1 MVMKVFYLKPDSSYS
16 LEPSVCAIGYFD
28 GVHLGHQQLLKRVE
42 KIAQVK
48 NMKKALMTFSCHPKE
63 ILGKKDFKYLMSLQS
78 KIAILEKRGFD
89 YFFIIEFNQ
98 DISQYSP
105 TSFLECYLYKNNIEH
120 LVCGFDFHFGKNG
133 QGDTRFLKNIQK
145 ENFSVD
151 IIEEYDVDGVISRAT
166 GSKTAI

>member
-1 MVMKVFYLKPDSSYS
+1 MKVFYLKPDSSYS

-42 KIAQVK
+42 KIAHAK

-89 YFFIIEFNQ
+89 YLFIIEFNQ

-105 TSFLECYLYKNNIEH
+105 THFWNAIFIKTISNILFVGLIFI
-120 LVCGFDFHFGKNG
+120 LVKMVKGIRVF
-133 QGDTRFLKNIQK
+133 
-145 ENFSVD
+145 
-151 IIEEYDVDGVISRAT
+151 
-166 GSKTAI
+166 

>member
-16 LEPSVCAIGYFD
+16 LESSVCAIGYFD

-78 KIAILEKRGFD
+78 KIAILEKED
-89 YFFIIEFNQ
+89 LT
-98 DISQYSP
+98 ISLLLNLIKK
-105 TSFLECYLYKNNIEH
+105 FLNIH
-120 LVCGFDFHFGKNG
+120 LLHF
-133 QGDTRFLKNIQK
+133 
-145 ENFSVD
+145 
-151 IIEEYDVDGVISRAT
+151 
-166 GSKTAI
+166 